1 MTKRRVPEI
10 TPEEEAQLARII
22 AEGDPDDIFPT
33 DEELAN
39 ARPFSE
45 AHPELAASILRER
58 PDLAEPMRR
67 HAEAFH
73 RRRGRPAVQSPK
85 QQVSI
90 RLDPDV
96 LAKLK
101 ATGPGWQAR
110 VNDILR
116 KAVG

>member
-1 MTKRRVPEI
+1 MRT
-10 TPEEEAQLARII
+10 
-22 AEGDPDDIFPT
+22 DD
-33 DEELAN
+33 ELAN
-39 ARPFSE
+39 ACPFSE
-45 AHPELAASILRER
+45 AEPELAASILRER
-58 PDLAEPMRR
+58 PDLAEPMRQ

-73 RRRGRPAVQSPK
+73 RRRGRPKLANAR

-101 ATGPGWQAR
+101 ATGPGWQRR